1 MLEAARITCPYCGEE
16 FEISVDCSMGGQQY
30 VEDCSVCCQPID
42 ISSEVDIEGNL
53 LGISAQR
60 NDE

>member
-1 MLEAARITCPYCGEE
+1 MLDAARIICPYCGEE

-30 VEDCSVCCQPID
+30 VEDCMVCCQPID

-53 LGISAQR
+53 LSISTRR